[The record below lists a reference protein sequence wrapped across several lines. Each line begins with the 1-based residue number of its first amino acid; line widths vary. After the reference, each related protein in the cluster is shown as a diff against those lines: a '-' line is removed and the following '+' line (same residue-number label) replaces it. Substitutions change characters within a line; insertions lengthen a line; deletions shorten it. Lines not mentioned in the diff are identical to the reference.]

1 MKKFIILLLASLI
14 AFTASA
20 QVRNLV
26 VAAERQLQNPRVLVN
41 TGVRVNTMPTYRY
54 SYAIPYAG
62 IAAHSYATYNNN
74 YSSVSE
80 DTDPLI
86 WPYVMLG
93 IGALGLVYLVF
104 MGFYEKEQK
113 MTTFTGEPYRA
124 YYQAC
129 TPLPRIVE
137 LANGGGILVRG

>member
-1 MKKFIILLLASLI
+1 MKKVIVLFFASLI

-20 QVRNLV
+20 QVRAV
-26 VAAERQLQNPRVLVN
+26 VVTAERQLRNPRVMVN
-41 TGVRVNTMPTYRY
+41 TGVRANTMSTCRY

-62 IAAHSYATYNNN
+62 IAAHSYATYNNS
-74 YSSVSE
+74 YSSVAE
-80 DTDPLI
+80 DSDPLI

-104 MGFYEKEQK
+104 SGFYEKEQEVTSLK
-113 MTTFTGEPYRA
+113 GEPYRA
-124 YYQAC
+124 YYQ
-129 TPLPRIVE
+129 TSTSRPHIVE